1 MELAP
6 TGDKYQPK
14 KRFKKFVNLP
24 ELMKIYKETADI
36 QTQDM
41 LDLPVPEAHII
52 PIESELTENQKLYLE
67 ELVMRSDAGQMWNS
81 WSSQDNML
89 KITGEARKLA
99 IDMRLLDSSYSLAD
113 NHKLLQVV
121 DNVEK
126 EFIVKGMGN
135 KATQMIFQIL
145 AHLREK
151 DNGFDV
157 YSEIKALLVDRGI
170 P

>member
-52 PIESELTENQKLYLE
+52 PIESELTENQKLLSRRIGYE
-67 ELVMRSDAGQMWNS
+67 VRYGQMWNS
-81 WSSQDNML
+81 
-89 KITGEARKLA
+89 
-99 IDMRLLDSSYSLAD
+99 
-113 NHKLLQVV
+113 
-121 DNVEK
+121 
-126 EFIVKGMGN
+126 
-135 KATQMIFQIL
+135 
-145 AHLREK
+145 
-151 DNGFDV
+151 
-157 YSEIKALLVDRGI
+157 
-170 P
+170 

>member
-1 MELAP
+1 MIFKNIVFATGTPVSNSISELYTMMNYIQPDILKRYQVDYFDSWVGAFGEIQNSMELAP

-67 ELVMRSDAGQMWNS
+67 ELVMRSDAVKCGTVDP
-81 WSSQDNML
+81 SQDNML
-89 KITGEARKLA
+89 KNYG
-99 IDMRLLDSSYSLAD
+99 
-113 NHKLLQVV
+113 
-121 DNVEK
+121 
-126 EFIVKGMGN
+126 
-135 KATQMIFQIL
+135 
-145 AHLREK
+145 
-151 DNGFDV
+151 
-157 YSEIKALLVDRGI
+157 
-170 P
+170 

>member
-52 PIESELTENQKLYLE
+52 PIESELTEKPETLFRRISYE
-67 ELVMRSDAGQMWNS
+67 VRYGQMWNS
-81 WSSQDNML
+81 
-89 KITGEARKLA
+89 
-99 IDMRLLDSSYSLAD
+99 
-113 NHKLLQVV
+113 
-121 DNVEK
+121 
-126 EFIVKGMGN
+126 
-135 KATQMIFQIL
+135 
-145 AHLREK
+145 
-151 DNGFDV
+151 
-157 YSEIKALLVDRGI
+157 
-170 P
+170 